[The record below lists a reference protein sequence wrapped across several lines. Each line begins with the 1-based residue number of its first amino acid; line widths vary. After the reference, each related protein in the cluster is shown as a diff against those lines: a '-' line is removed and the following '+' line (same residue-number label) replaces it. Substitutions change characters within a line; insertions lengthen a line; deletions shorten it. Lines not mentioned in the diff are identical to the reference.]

1 MADVGRALSPRVRGL
16 SVEAVG
22 RRTEVRVLGPAPRWV
37 LVDPRVRHAVAGMVV
52 RGSHLCKTNLSQAC
66 QKAVSQAALT
76 AQLKSEKHQKKGA
89 QRWGQARAQSP
100 PRPAVGGVAEEG
112 QRQTAESHL
121 EELLVSGEVEAW
133 GSVLEGEAGSIPRK
147 PPVCRGD
154 LLPVF
159 LN

>member
-1 MADVGRALSPRVRGL
+1 MVDVGRALSPHVRGL

-89 QRWGQARAQSP
+89 QRWGQDAHAHFLGSLAQHLPSSCVTPCSGWEARAW
-100 PRPAVGGVAEEG
+100 R
-112 QRQTAESHL
+112 
-121 EELLVSGEVEAW
+121 
-133 GSVLEGEAGSIPRK
+133 
-147 PPVCRGD
+147 D
-154 LLPVF
+154 LSCTHSST
-159 LN
+159 